1 MEELREELEN
11 AINEYGILDKRTIA
25 ISKRLDKVICKIQAS
40 RLNEF
45 MEHEKRTYHSNQAKG
60 KSI

>member
-1 MEELREELEN
+1 MEDLREELEN

-45 MEHEKRTYHSNQAKG
+45 MENEKGTYQSYQT
-60 KSI
+60 KSMST